1 MKVGRI
7 LVVSAVLALSA
18 ITLDQVRVQAQPQAQ
33 IDVSQ
38 ILGAWTINK
47 DMSDLGVG
55 PAGRGEA
62 RGGGRSGGGGRGG
75 GRGGYGGGFPGGGG
89 GGGYGRGGQGGG
101 QPTEQQREDMERR
114 LTALRDIIEAPE
126 HLTIVQSNSM
136 VIVTTGDGR
145 TTRLS
150 PTGEKVKDEST
161 NIERRTKWEGG
172 KLISEI
178 RGDAG
183 RITETYSADPSHHE
197 LLVTVRVEASDG
209 EQGAR
214 LFHRVYTAGAR

>member
-1 MKVGRI
+1 VRSRI
-7 LVVSAVLALSA
+7 FVVVAIVALSVL
-18 ITLDQVRVQAQPQAQ
+18 TLRGVEPQSQPQG
-33 IDVSQ
+33 DMSQ

-55 PAGRGEA
+55 PTERGDS
-62 RGGGRSGGGGRGG
+62 RGGGYGRGGGGGSGRGG
-75 GRGGYGGGFPGGGG
+75 GRGGYGGGYPGG

-101 QPTEQQREDMERR
+101 QPTEQQREEMERR
-114 LTALRDIIEAPE
+114 LTALHDIIEAPE
-126 HLTIVQSNSM
+126 HLTIVQTNSM
-136 VIVTTGDGR
+136 IIVTTGDGR

-161 NIERRTKWEGG
+161 NFERRTKWEGG
-172 KLISEI
+172 KLVSEI
-178 RGDAG
+178 KGDAG

-197 LLVTVRVEASDG
+197 LLVTVRVEASGG
-209 EQGAR
+209 EQAAR